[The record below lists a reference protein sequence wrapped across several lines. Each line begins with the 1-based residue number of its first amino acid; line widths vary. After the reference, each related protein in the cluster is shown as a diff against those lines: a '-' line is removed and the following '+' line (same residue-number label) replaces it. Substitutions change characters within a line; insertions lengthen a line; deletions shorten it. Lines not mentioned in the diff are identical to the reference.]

1 MAQKL
6 PCVGVMNEKELV
18 RRVRELLEKIQT
30 YGGNIV
36 LSSQTP
42 LHIQYQ
48 FLKEVLERLEDEIDH
63 HFH

>member
-1 MAQKL
+1 MDDK
-6 PCVGVMNEKELV
+6 NLV
-18 RRVRELLEKIQT
+18 RKVKALLDKIQT

-36 LSSQTP
+36 LSSTTP